1 MKLWHVFAFVFGVT
15 VIIFGLTGSCS
26 TVKPACQIIDLVD
39 NACVVFAVQGP
50 DGGKVL
56 VPAETLG
63 AKSCASTVT
72 PTPSA
77 IDPKTYR
84 PDYGAMLD
92 RICDAGGEELAQ
104 SCSPKK

>member
-1 MKLWHVFAFVFGVT
+1 MKLWHALAFVFGVT
-15 VIIFGLTGSCS
+15 AIIFGLTGSCS

-56 VPAETLG
+56 VPAESLG
-63 AKSCASTVT
+63 AKPCPST
-72 PTPSA
+72 A
-77 IDPKTYR
+77 ILYVDPKLYR

-92 RICDAGGEELAQ
+92 RICDAGGEELAKQ
-104 SCSPKK
+104 CAPRK